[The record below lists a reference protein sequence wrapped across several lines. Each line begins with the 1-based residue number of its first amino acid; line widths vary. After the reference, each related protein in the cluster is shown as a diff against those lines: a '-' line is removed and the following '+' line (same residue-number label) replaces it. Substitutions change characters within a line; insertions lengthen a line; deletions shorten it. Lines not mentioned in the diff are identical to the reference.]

1 MFDFSNV
8 TGWIHDLLSSFMA
21 DWLVVITECV
31 LIGLGLL
38 LAYALLALFYIYFER
53 KVCAAFQCRLGPN
66 RVGPFGLLQSFAD
79 MFKILIKELI
89 SLKHTDKFLFALAP
103 YLVIA
108 ASMLAFAV
116 LPWGNGLQII
126 DFNIGIFF
134 LIAVSSIG
142 VLGILLAGWSSNN
155 KFTLIGALRSGAQMV
170 SYELSIGLSVITMV
184 AYAGT
189 MSVTGI
195 VEAQSDCWFIFSG
208 HIPAIIAFIIYM
220 IAGTAETNRGPFDLP
235 EAESEL
241 TAGYHTEYSGIHFG
255 FFYLAEYLNLF
266 IVAGVASLLF
276 FGGWMPLHIPGWEG
290 FNDVMDVIPTPIW
303 FIGKAVVLSFVII
316 WFKWTFPR
324 LRIDQLLALE
334 WKYLLPINLFN
345 LVLMVLVI
353 IYGLHGPVCPVI
365 E

>member
-1 MFDFSNV
+1 M
-8 TGWIHDLLSSFMA
+8 
-21 DWLVVITECV
+21 
-31 LIGLGLL
+31 
-38 LAYALLALFYIYFER
+38 
-53 KVCAAFQCRLGPN
+53 
-66 RVGPFGLLQSFAD
+66 GLLQSFAD
-79 MFKILIKELI
+79 MFKMLIKELI
-89 SLKHTDKFLFALAP
+89 TLKNIDKFLFALAP
-103 YLVIA
+103 YLVII
-108 ASMLAFAV
+108 ASMLSFAV
-116 LPWGNGLQII
+116 LPWGKGLQII

-170 SYELSIGLSVITMV
+170 SYELSIGLSVLTMV
-184 AYAGT
+184 AFAGT

-195 VEAQSDCWFIFSG
+195 VEAQENLWFIFSG
-208 HIPAIIAFIIYM
+208 HVPAIIAFVIYL

-241 TAGYHTEYSGIHFG
+241 TAGYHTEYSGMHFG

-266 IVAGVASLLF
+266 IVSGVATLLF

-290 FNDVMDVIPTPIW
+290 FNQVMDYIPSIVW
-303 FIGKAVVLSFVII
+303 FVGKAIAISFIII
-316 WFKWTFPR
+316 WFKWSFPR

-353 IYGLHGPVCPVI
+353 VYGLHF
-365 E
+365 

>member
-1 MFDFSNV
+1 MYDFSVLTTWLDN
-8 TGWIHDLLSSFMA
+8 LLRSFMPE
-21 DWLVVITECV
+21 WLTVVTECV
-31 LIGLGLL
+31 LIGLILL
-38 LAYALLALFYIYFER
+38 LAYSVLALFYIYFER

-66 RVGPFGLLQSFAD
+66 RVGPWGVLQSVAD

-103 YLVIA
+103 YLVIL
-108 ASMLAFAV
+108 ASMLTFAV
-116 LPWGNGLQII
+116 LPWGKGLQVIN
-126 DFNIGIFF
+126 FNIGIFF

-170 SYELSIGLSVITMV
+170 SYELSIGLSVLTMV
-184 AYAGT
+184 AFAGT
-189 MSVTGI
+189 LNVVEI
-195 VEAQSDCWFIFSG
+195 VEKQNGLWFIFSG
-208 HIPAIIAFIIYM
+208 HIPALIAFIIYL

-266 IVAGVASLLF
+266 VVSGVATLLF
-276 FGGWMPLHIPGWEG
+276 FGGWMPLHIPGWDT
-290 FNDVMDVIPTPIW
+290 FNVIMDYIPSVIW
-303 FIGKAVVLSFVII
+303 FIGKAVVISFIII

-324 LRIDQLLALE
+324 LRIDQMLALE

-353 IYGLHGPVCPVI
+353 VYGIHF
-365 E
+365 

>member
-1 MFDFSNV
+1 MFDFSIV
-8 TGWIHDLLSSFMA
+8 TSWIDNLLKGWMPSWA
-21 DWLVVITECV
+21 ATTVECV
-31 LIGLGLL
+31 LIGVGLL

-66 RVGPFGLLQSFAD
+66 RVGPWGVLQSFAD

-89 SLKHTDKFLFALAP
+89 TLNHIDKFLFALAP
-103 YLVIA
+103 YLVII
-108 ASMLAFAV
+108 ASMMSFAV
-116 LPWGNGLQII
+116 LPWGKGLQII

-170 SYELSIGLSVITMV
+170 SYELSIGLSVLTMV
-184 AYAGT
+184 AFAGT

-195 VEAQSDCWFIFSG
+195 VEAQKEGWFIFTG
-208 HIPAIIAFIIYM
+208 HIPALIAFVIYL

-266 IVAGVASLLF
+266 IVSGVASLLF
-276 FGGWMPLHIPGWEG
+276 FGGWMPLHISGWEG
-290 FNDVMDVIPTPIW
+290 FNMVMDWIPSVVW
-303 FIGKAVVLSFVII
+303 FIGKAIVISFIII

-334 WKYLLPINLFN
+334 WKYLLPINLVN
-345 LVLMVLVI
+345 LVLMVIVI
-353 IYGLHGPVCPVI
+353 IYGLHF
-365 E
+365 

>member
-1 MFDFSNV
+1 MQDFSFITTWIDNSLRSLMPGWLAV
-8 TGWIHDLLSSFMA
+8 T
-21 DWLVVITECV
+21 TECLLV
-31 LIGLGLL
+31 GVGLL
-38 LAYALLALFYIYFER
+38 LVYALLALFYIYYER

-66 RVGPFGLLQSFAD
+66 RVGPMGLCQSFAD
-79 MFKILIKELI
+79 MFKMLIKEIIHLNHI
-89 SLKHTDKFLFALAP
+89 DRFLFALAP
-103 YLVIA
+103 YLVII

-126 DFNIGIFF
+126 NFNIGIFF

-155 KFTLIGALRSGAQMV
+155 KFTLIGSLRSGAQMV

-184 AYAGT
+184 CLAGT
-189 MSVTGI
+189 MSVEGI
-195 VEAQSDCWFIFSG
+195 VAGQADLWFIFKG
-208 HIPAIIAFIIYM
+208 HVPAIIAFVIYM

-241 TAGYHTEYSGIHFG
+241 TAGYHTEYSGMHFG

-266 IVAGVASLLF
+266 IVSGVAATLF
-276 FGGWMPLHIPGWEG
+276 FGGWMPLHFPGWDGFNAIMDYIPG
-290 FNDVMDVIPTPIW
+290 VVW
-303 FIGKAVVLSFVII
+303 FILKAFALSFIII

-324 LRIDQLLALE
+324 LRIDQLLSLE

-345 LVLMVLVI
+345 LVLMVVI
-353 IYGLHGPVCPVI
+353 IITNFHF
-365 E
+365 